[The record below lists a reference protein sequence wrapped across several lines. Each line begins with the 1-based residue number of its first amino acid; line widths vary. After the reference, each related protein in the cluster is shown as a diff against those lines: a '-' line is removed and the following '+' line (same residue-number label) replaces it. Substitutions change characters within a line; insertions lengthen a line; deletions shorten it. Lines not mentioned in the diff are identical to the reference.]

1 MRQRTIVCPLIQN
14 DGAYLLC
21 KMADDRGVFP
31 GQWALSVAAWSLAN
45 GIEEALRREIREELG
60 EQLLLTEIT
69 PWTFSDDIRT
79 KTYADGRKEEI
90 YMIYLIFDCVSAN
103 RDVKINEEFQD
114 YAWVKPEDLVHYD
127 LNVATRKTLRLKG
140 LLYQRLTAIT
150 GCQIENL
157 VVNEFPI
164 QINFAFSTCMT
175 KPSR

>member
-31 GQWALSVAAWSLAN
+31 GQWAISGGGVEP
-45 GIEEALRREIREELG
+45 GERIEEALRREIREELG
-60 EQLLLTEIT
+60 EQLL
-69 PWTFSDDIRT
+69 
-79 KTYADGRKEEI
+79 

-103 RDVKINEEFQD
+103 REVKINEEFQD

-140 LLYQRLTAIT
+140 LL
-150 GCQIENL
+150 
-157 VVNEFPI
+157 
-164 QINFAFSTCMT
+164 
-175 KPSR
+175 

>member
-1 MRQRTIVCPLIQN
+1 MEYQLVYGELPEGMELKANGEIYGVPQETGEYTFMVRMKNGSQLN

-31 GQWALSVAAWSLAN
+31 GQWAISGGGVEP
-45 GIEEALRREIREELG
+45 GERIEEALRREIREELG

-79 KTYADGRKEEI
+79 KTYADSRKEEI

-103 RDVKINEEFQD
+103 REVKINEEFQD

-140 LLYQRLTAIT
+140 LL
-150 GCQIENL
+150 
-157 VVNEFPI
+157 
-164 QINFAFSTCMT
+164 
-175 KPSR
+175 

>member
-1 MRQRTIVCPLIQN
+1 MMVLICCVKWPTIAAFSPVN
-14 DGAYLLC
+14 G
-21 KMADDRGVFP
+21 RFR
-31 GQWALSVAAWSLAN
+31 VAAWSPAN
-45 GIEEALRREIREELG
+45 ELKRHYAAKFAKKLG

-103 RDVKINEEFQD
+103 REVKINEEFQD

-140 LLYQRLTAIT
+140 LL
-150 GCQIENL
+150 
-157 VVNEFPI
+157 
-164 QINFAFSTCMT
+164 
-175 KPSR
+175 